1 MTLVA
6 TTERWLLPHSAR
18 SRPPGKKNFSCT
30 LWSLGFVG
38 FSSNLD
44 LGSGRL
50 AHALTGAEGQATK
63 ASSHHSHD
71 LEECAPRIFLGDIFL
86 PPKNCPAGPSK
97 RGSGLH
103 WWRWPA
109 FTAECGT
116 HRIEFL
122 FHPRLNLITARPL
135 PSDDVSL
142 PATPKDAGGDEMP
155 LPAFQRGR
163 LVIGVSPSQAEQ
175 RSLVDLLVAL

>member
-1 MTLVA
+1 M
-6 TTERWLLPHSAR
+6 
-18 SRPPGKKNFSCT
+18 
-30 LWSLGFVG
+30 G
-38 FSSNLD
+38 FSSILD
-44 LGSGRL
+44 LGSGCL
-50 AHALTGAEGQATK
+50 AHALTGPQGQETEAN
-63 ASSHHSHD
+63 SHHGHD
-71 LEECAPRIFLGDIFL
+71 LEERAPRDFFGDIFL
-86 PPKNCPAGPSK
+86 PPTNRPDGPSK

-109 FTAECGT
+109 FTAACGT

-122 FHPRLNLITARPL
+122 LHPRLNLIAAGPL
-135 PSDDVSL
+135 PSDDVSF

-175 RSLVDLLVAL
+175 RSLANLLDAL